1 MRTDC
6 ARMSARFALIRLLLL
21 IFLLGSVS
29 AQEIPPKNFA
39 VQLSALVSES
49 GEGGPSILLTWPG
62 DPAATSFTISRRTMT
77 SGWQQRAVLAGTAQ
91 HHAEWGVALGTKYEY
106 QVIKQTSAGYTG
118 YGYVATGINLPLRT
132 SFGKVILLVEN
143 SLATSL
149 T

>member
-6 ARMSARFALIRLLLL
+6 AWASWRMPGWLLLL
-21 IFLLGSVS
+21 FCIGAMPGN

-106 QVIKQTSAGYTG
+106 QVIKQTSAGY
-118 YGYVATGINLPLRT
+118 
-132 SFGKVILLVEN
+132 
-143 SLATSL
+143 
-149 T
+149 